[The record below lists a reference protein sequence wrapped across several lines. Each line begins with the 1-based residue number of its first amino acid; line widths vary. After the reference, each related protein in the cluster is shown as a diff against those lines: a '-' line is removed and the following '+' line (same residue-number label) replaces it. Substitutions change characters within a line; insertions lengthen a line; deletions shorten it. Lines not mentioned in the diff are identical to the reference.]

1 MRQRLHIKLIW
12 VFFFLFF
19 KFVFLFVRKIKMV
32 CFSFCAVTAT
42 EAIFYTQQRP
52 SNYTIPLKAV
62 LEHKLCE

>member
-1 MRQRLHIKLIW
+1 
-12 VFFFLFF
+12 
-19 KFVFLFVRKIKMV
+19 MV